1 MFPTKEVFDTEME
14 KIETKAIPW
23 RDLKV
28 DEIYRIDEKR
38 EVPNTKFG
46 RAFILTVSN
55 ADGNSIQVWAT
66 SLIAKTLMPD
76 GKEEMKLPCFIR
88 PRGLKVCMKDANRSY
103 QSFRFLSAEAMN
115 C

>member
-1 MFPTKEVFDTEME
+1 MFPSKDAFDKEME
-14 KIETKAIPW
+14 KIEAKVIPW

-38 EVPNTKFG
+38 EVPNGKFG
-46 RAFILTVSN
+46 RAFILCISN

-66 SLIAKTLMPD
+66 SLITKKLMPD
-76 GKEEMKLPCFIR
+76 GKEEIKLPCFIR
-88 PRGLKVCMKDANRSY
+88 PRGLKVYMKDANRSY
-103 QSFRFLSAEAMN
+103 QAFQVLSAEAMN